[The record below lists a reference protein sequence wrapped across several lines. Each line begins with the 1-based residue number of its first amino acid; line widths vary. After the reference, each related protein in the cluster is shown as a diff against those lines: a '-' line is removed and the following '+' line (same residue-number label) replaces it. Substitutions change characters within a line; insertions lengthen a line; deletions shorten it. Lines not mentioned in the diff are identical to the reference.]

1 MGYHFTFAIKL
12 SDTQMSFIVTNWML
26 VLALVASG
34 AMLLWPYVQRVMS
47 PVKDIGNLNVTHLI
61 NTRNAVLLDL
71 REPAEFEGGRMPNAI
86 HIPLG
91 QLGNRGDELGKL
103 VARPVVVYCERGGR
117 SGAAVSALSKLG
129 FKEIYSLAGG
139 FKAWKDAGL
148 PVEK

>member
-1 MGYHFTFAIKL
+1 
-12 SDTQMSFIVTNWML
+12 MSFIVTNWML
-26 VLALVASG
+26 ILAFVVSG
-34 AMLLWPYVQRVMS
+34 AMLLWPYVQRMVS

-91 QLGNRGDELGKL
+91 QLGNRSDELGKL

-117 SGAAVSALSKLG
+117 ARAAVSALSKLG
-129 FKEIYSLAGG
+129 FKEVYSLAGG

>member
-1 MGYHFTFAIKL
+1 
-12 SDTQMSFIVTNWML
+12 MSFIVSNWML
-26 VLALVASG
+26 VLAFVVSG
-34 AMLLWPYVQRVMS
+34 AMLVWPYVQRLAS

-103 VARPVVVYCERGGR
+103 VARPVVVYCQRGGR
-117 SGAAVSALSKLG
+117 SRAAVSVLSKLG
-129 FKEIYSLAGG
+129 FKEIYNLAGG